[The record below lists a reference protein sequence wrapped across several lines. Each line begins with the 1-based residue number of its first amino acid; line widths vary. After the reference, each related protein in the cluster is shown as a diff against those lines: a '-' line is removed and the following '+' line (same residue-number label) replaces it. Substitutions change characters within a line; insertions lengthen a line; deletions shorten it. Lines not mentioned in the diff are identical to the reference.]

1 MGCKHILTILKSILS
16 HLLKKKEYCVGT
28 GNRLR
33 AFSALQVF
41 KFSMPIFA
49 VYDKISR
56 IIRLWETDFKK
67 QTMRITLKSHI
78 GGNISQQKTTAR
90 YSSIKSQFL

>member
-16 HLLKKKEYCVGT
+16 HLVKKKEYCVGT

-56 IIRLWETDFKK
+56 IMRLWETGLEK
-67 QTMRITLKSHI
+67 QTMCITLKSHI
-78 GGNISQQKTTAR
+78 GGNISQQKIT
-90 YSSIKSQFL
+90 YI